1 MSSVI
6 YFLRGLLKRLVP
18 PRLEANPV
26 PSLSWSLFAIR
37 EMTLLSENNVPR
49 VNLLLVTRCDTR
61 LNLLACFMDRVLP
74 GNVHRVY
81 NEKILMYYT
90 DLYILVPRNKTIIN
104 VGNNMYRIYDVFKE
118 PLIPGEDTHKVAPNS
133 SCPQINSCFFWGGG
147 NQECY

>member
-1 MSSVI
+1 M
-6 YFLRGLLKRLVP
+6 
-18 PRLEANPV
+18 
-26 PSLSWSLFAIR
+26 
-37 EMTLLSENNVPR
+37 PR

-133 SCPQINSCFFWGGG
+133 SRPQINPCFFLGGG
-147 NQECY
+147 GRNVSEN